1 MKKEE
6 TADVEH
12 DGKQD
17 DDLINHT
24 LQNLTWKAV
33 DVEVVVASGTSNKI
47 LSGVDGLVS
56 AGKRCPFRTLRIH

>member
-1 MKKEE
+1 MKKVKEAM
-6 TADVEH
+6 ADVEQ

-17 DDLINHT
+17 DHLINNT

-33 DVEVVVASGTSNKI
+33 DVEVMVASGTSNKI

-56 AGKRCPFRTLRIH
+56 AGKRCPSQAL